1 MPVMARDEAPPWWP
15 SADIWAIAAG
25 NAAAANGFIITP
37 VLTGVVGRATARAGN
52 GLDVDAVDAIDVV
65 TAMIARH
72 FEQRTRKPS
81 GPAAS
86 TRLSGITYL
95 ARQLRQL

>member
-1 MPVMARDEAPPWWP
+1 MAID
-15 SADIWAIAAG
+15 DG
-25 NAAAANGFIITP
+25 NADAANGFIITP
-37 VLTGVVGRATARAGN
+37 VLTGVVGTATARTGKGRAP
-52 GLDVDAVDAIDVV
+52 AAIDVV
-65 TAMIARH
+65 TAIMARH